1 LHLYKF
7 FHKYYLLFTS
17 LQHKTF
23 FYKTLFHKN
32 CKVEAT
38 IITQF
43 LPPWIFQEFLE
54 KNVFKIILKKNIQ
67 RKEYFK
73 NKIQFQVEIRQE
85 FNLYLVRKS
94 CGYVILIGKNG
105 ISGLKSVIIENIKW
119 PMTKKKGD
127 KVWKLNSFN

>member
-1 LHLYKF
+1 
-7 FHKYYLLFTS
+7 
-17 LQHKTF
+17 
-23 FYKTLFHKN
+23 LFHKN

-119 PMTKKKGD
+119 PMTKKKRWQG
-127 KVWKLNSFN
+127 LEA